1 MADERRR
8 SPRINLLRPVPGR
21 VGPAQQPIRVR
32 QMSLG
37 GMLIDTEAPLSP
49 LGLHEFQLALDTATL
64 ARVSGH
70 VVHSRYVV
78 AEGTVTYTVG
88 VEFAF
93 LSDETAVVV
102 RRFVTALQ
110 EGPSPAPQQAG

>member
-1 MADERRR
+1 
-8 SPRINLLRPVPGR
+8 
-21 VGPAQQPIRVR
+21 
-32 QMSLG
+32 
-37 GMLIDTEAPLSP
+37 
-49 LGLHEFQLALDTATL
+49 
-64 ARVSGH
+64 
-70 VVHSRYVV
+70 
-78 AEGTVTYTVG
+78 